1 MAAAVRASLFAAI
14 VLSLLLFATN
24 RSFNRAENT
33 NAINAD
39 MLALLPDIADDP
51 AFSAA
56 TKTMQAAVERRQIFV
71 VSHAERE
78 VARRAAEFVASAIE
92 ESRLY
97 SPGESSSPLA
107 TVKAFGELYAKY
119 RYTVLADDVRRVLR
133 DGQADQLVVDVVRD
147 LYSPVSSAR
156 SGVLANDP
164 FLLTSRFLSS
174 LDTGGQG
181 TLSLD
186 NGMLSVTRDGI
197 YHVVQIAELG
207 DSPFSFTFQEH
218 VEELIVALTAGVSG
232 KWPGAELQ
240 TIGVIDYAMA
250 GTHSARNEIST
261 VGLGS
266 MAAIIILFLL
276 TFRGIG
282 PLFVVVLT
290 VGCGVGVG
298 YSVALL
304 VFGEVH
310 ILALVGGASLI
321 GISVDYAFHFLSD
334 RFREGHDG
342 TGFGSL
348 KEILPPTRLGW
359 ATSMLGFGGLY
370 FSGFMALEQIAVFS
384 GAGLTAALLIVAL
397 VYPVILRSVPRPMKT
412 PPTMRAAQAWMSIW
426 QGTMRRKTVV
436 ALAASVVLLAGA
448 GIPMLSVG
456 DDIRLLSARDPVLV
470 STELKIMDLIGG
482 AATNLFFLVEGS
494 DAQALLEREETFRPA
509 LNAAVADGQLESFVM
524 LSSFVPSR
532 KRQLENLALV
542 RSLGEG
548 SPGPIDELTQQ
559 IGLAASV
566 GVAFR
571 SVLDAPETDF
581 LEPDDWLSSS
591 ASARFRHLW
600 MGAVG
605 DRTVS
610 AISLTGVRDRQA
622 LEALAGDY
630 VGLRFVDPVA
640 RLSVAF
646 GQYRQR
652 ATVGLLAA
660 FVLVAGILLI
670 RYGLRDGLRCLT
682 LPVAAAAAT
691 LGALGLLGEAI
702 NLFHVVGLFL
712 VLGMGLDYLIFF
724 REGSGRRF
732 SSMLAILL
740 AATSTEFAFG
750 LLALSETG
758 AIHAF
763 GQTVM
768 VGIVISFVLAPLSLS
783 PKTKAE

>member
-1 MAAAVRASLFAAI
+1 
-14 VLSLLLFATN
+14 
-24 RSFNRAENT
+24 
-33 NAINAD
+33 
-39 MLALLPDIADDP
+39 
-51 AFSAA
+51 
-56 TKTMQAAVERRQIFV
+56 
-71 VSHAERE
+71 
-78 VARRAAEFVASAIE
+78 
-92 ESRLY
+92 
-97 SPGESSSPLA
+97 
-107 TVKAFGELYAKY
+107 
-119 RYTVLADDVRRVLR
+119 
-133 DGQADQLVVDVVRD
+133 
-147 LYSPVSSAR
+147 
-156 SGVLANDP
+156 
-164 FLLTSRFLSS
+164 
-174 LDTGGQG
+174 
-181 TLSLD
+181 
-186 NGMLSVTRDGI
+186 
-197 YHVVQIAELG
+197 
-207 DSPFSFTFQEH
+207 
-218 VEELIVALTAGVSG
+218 
-232 KWPGAELQ
+232 
-240 TIGVIDYAMA
+240 
-250 GTHSARNEIST
+250 
-261 VGLGS
+261 
-266 MAAIIILFLL
+266 
-276 TFRGIG
+276 
-282 PLFVVVLT
+282 
-290 VGCGVGVG
+290 
-298 YSVALL
+298 
-304 VFGEVH
+304 
-310 ILALVGGASLI
+310 
-321 GISVDYAFHFLSD
+321 
-334 RFREGHDG
+334 
-342 TGFGSL
+342 
-348 KEILPPTRLGW
+348 
-359 ATSMLGFGGLY
+359 
-370 FSGFMALEQIAVFS
+370 
-384 GAGLTAALLIVAL
+384 
-397 VYPVILRSVPRPMKT
+397 
-412 PPTMRAAQAWMSIW
+412 
-426 QGTMRRKTVV
+426 
-436 ALAASVVLLAGA
+436 
-448 GIPMLSVG
+448 
-456 DDIRLLSARDPVLV
+456 
-470 STELKIMDLIGG
+470 
-482 AATNLFFLVEGS
+482 
-494 DAQALLEREETFRPA
+494 
-509 LNAAVADGQLESFVM
+509 M

-548 SPGPIDELTQQ
+548 SPGPIDELTEQ

-610 AISLTGVRDRQA
+610 AISLTGVKDRQA

-630 VGLRFVDPVA
+630 VGVRFVDPVA
-640 RLSVAF
+640 RLSAAF